1 MPKHNEGFR
10 PEWCISTMICG
21 RDIPFWGRKPSI
33 SSSVTM
39 WGTAPQNVSGPGHC
53 EHSHHPRVIKRIAKS
68 KGLTSCYKDLWSKCW
83 SNLDK
88 FYKQFHPFAST
99 LVRSA
104 QPLPPPPP
112 PPPPLSLSLLHQS
125 VDHKLSILQDQD
137 LRESLRR
144 NGIKVSTDLTPCQR
158 DEIHDHKQQVVLLI
172 SGLANY
178 TWRINKL
185 DPNTT
190 KNTDVRV
197 WEVLRNKKSLPLQSK
212 IITVSP
218 TDVNIWEVP
227 RNKKSLPLQSR
238 IITKSPT
245 DVRIWEVP
253 QNMKSLPLQSVII
266 TVSPTDVRVWEVP
279 RKKKSLPLQPRII
292 TASPTDAPLPDNN
305 RICLRIVMPRLISP
319 TAKAGAILT
328 TSLDLPG
335 TNGTADNGTNN
346 TAAIRNTVRL
356 GTKGTAH
363 NGTNNTGTIRNTVRL
378 GTKGTAHNGTN
389 NTGTIRNT
397 VRLGT
402 KGTAHN
408 GTNNTAAI
416 RNTVRLGTRPLTTA
430 LDMENGHKALTVAL
444 PGGIGTREMA
454 IGHQRSTTVSPIP
467 VST

>member
-1 MPKHNEGFR
+1 MFLVQG
-10 PEWCISTMICG
+10 IVSTPIIQGWSRGLQSQKGWPAATKTC
-21 RDIPFWGRKPSI
+21 DPSVDQTWT
-33 SSSVTM
+33 SS
-39 WGTAPQNVSGPGHC
+39 
-53 EHSHHPRVIKRIAKS
+53 
-68 KGLTSCYKDLWSKCW
+68 TSSFILLHLLWSDLPSPC
-83 SNLDK
+83 
-88 FYKQFHPFAST
+88 P
-99 LVRSA
+99 
-104 QPLPPPPP
+104 PLPPPL
-112 PPPPLSLSLLHQS
+112 LSLCLLHQS

-305 RICLRIVMPRLISP
+305 GICPRIVMPRIVSP

-356 GTKGTAH
+356 GTKGTAD
-363 NGTNNTGTIRNTVRL
+363 
-378 GTKGTAHNGTN
+378 
-389 NTGTIRNT
+389 
-397 VRLGT
+397 
-402 KGTAHN
+402 N